1 MVSFFAKTLFENF
14 FFLSKKRVSLEPT
27 SNHQHSVFP
36 KTDELL
42 ICNEIKENFF
52 EGQNLI
58 NCKQDPLMAGYINIY
73 FPPLYSHLYQSIN
86 QSVNN
91 LFTHVIF

>member
-1 MVSFFAKTLFENF
+1 MVSVSAKALFENI
-14 FFLSKKRVSLEPT
+14 FLSKKRVSLEPT

-52 EGQNLI
+52 
-58 NCKQDPLMAGYINIY
+58 
-73 FPPLYSHLYQSIN
+73 
-86 QSVNN
+86 
-91 LFTHVIF
+91 

>member
-1 MVSFFAKTLFENF
+1 MVSIFAKALFENI
-14 FFLSKKRVSLEPT
+14 FLSKKRVSLEPT

-52 EGQNLI
+52 LKVRI
-58 NCKQDPLMAGYINIY
+58 
-73 FPPLYSHLYQSIN
+73 
-86 QSVNN
+86 
-91 LFTHVIF
+91 